1 MLRPIRVLGLDVDHR
16 SFSQAAQCCCLGFR
30 DDYVFDYQGTSPLVS
45 GMYFDDWWPETG
57 GFPDSF
63 PNMVQD
69 MGLTPADQMAI
80 SKSYQASE
88 PPSLCDLACQWY
100 SRTRARVCV

>member
-1 MLRPIRVLGLDVDHR
+1 MRNVVV
-16 SFSQAAQCCCLGFR
+16 SGFR

-88 PPSLCDLACQWY
+88 PPSPTQ
-100 SRTRARVCV
+100 SRMPMAFPHVVRARARACVYGCVRGGLHRHD